1 MTIVG
6 QFDHLDEHEK
16 INKLKNQIK
25 ELKVVSKDHKKLVG
39 NLYKEI
45 DRLSKDMALVK
56 EDNQCYMVAK
66 GMCENDVRLILKNR
80 LSMVSSD
87 NSVTPINKGMPHPR
101 GYRAFTK
108 VLCKYAR
115 DERLLTLEEAICK
128 MSYFPAWK

>member
-6 QFDHLDEHEK
+6 QFDQLEEDEK

-56 EDNQCYMVAK
+56 EDNQLLNIELGRMMK
-66 GMCENDVRLILKNR
+66 K
-80 LSMVSSD
+80 LS
-87 NSVTPINKGMPHPR
+87 K
-101 GYRAFTK
+101 K
-108 VLCKYAR
+108 
-115 DERLLTLEEAICK
+115 
-128 MSYFPAWK
+128 